1 MRRAQVAGQDETERD
16 KNGQSAVLV
25 ARRTMFGG
33 SAVRC
38 RLLAF
43 ELLCRRRHYGYE
55 SKPLLLG
62 LKSTIKEYNRV
73 KSITK
78 HYKRVTKK

>member
-1 MRRAQVAGQDETERD
+1 MGVLAAVAVRRAQVAGQDETKRD

-25 ARRTMFGG
+25 ARQTMFGG

-43 ELLCRRRHYGYE
+43 E
-55 SKPLLLG
+55 
-62 LKSTIKEYNRV
+62 
-73 KSITK
+73 
-78 HYKRVTKK
+78 